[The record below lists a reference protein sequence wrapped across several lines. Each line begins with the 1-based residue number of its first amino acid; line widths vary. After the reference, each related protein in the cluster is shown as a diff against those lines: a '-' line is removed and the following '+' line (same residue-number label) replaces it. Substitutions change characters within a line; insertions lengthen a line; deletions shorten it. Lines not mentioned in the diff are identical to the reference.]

1 MKFITW
7 NVQWCRGCDGRVDP
21 ARIARI
27 CREWADFDV
36 LCVQEVAR
44 GFDAGLEGSR
54 GEDQFRLLAEALP
67 GYTLYEGI
75 ATDRAG
81 HTPGAP
87 RRQFGNAIFTRLPV
101 SEAYRHLLPRP
112 ADRARPGMQRVAVE
126 ITIRSQS
133 HDWRVLTTHL
143 EYYSAPQRQ
152 AQVERL
158 RDLQAEAAGLS
169 TIHPGQRRSSHID
182 TPFEP
187 VARPASAILT
197 ADFNF
202 LPDSDDYAR
211 LQAPIDPS
219 GSAGRPVPAFRDAWR
234 VAHPGKPHAPT
245 VGLHVKAQWPG
256 DPFCFDFIFVT
267 EDLAP
272 RVKRVEVFGDT
283 DASDHQP
290 VLIELADD

>member
-1 MKFITW
+1 MKLITW

-44 GFDAGLEGSR
+44 GFDGGLEGSR

-67 GYTLYEGI
+67 GYTLIEGI
-75 ATDRAG
+75 ATDRAA
-81 HTPGAP
+81 HTVGAP
-87 RRQFGNAIFTRLPV
+87 RRQFGNAIYSRLPV
-101 SEAYRHLLPRP
+101 KEAYRHLLPRP
-112 ADRARPGMQRVAVE
+112 VDRAMPGMQRVAVE

-133 HDWRVLTTHL
+133 YDWRVLTTHL
-143 EYYSAPQRQ
+143 EYYSRIQRQ

-169 TIHPGQRRSSHID
+169 VIHPGQRRTSQVD

-202 LPDSDDYAR
+202 LADSAEYAR
-211 LQAPIDPS
+211 LQEPID
-219 GSAGRPVPAFRDAWR
+219 GARGLPVPAYQDAWHI
-234 VAHPGKPHAPT
+234 ANPGMLHAPT
-245 VGLHVKAQWPG
+245 VGVHDKAQWPG
-256 DPFCFDFIFVT
+256 EAFCFDFIFVT

-272 RVKRVEVFGDT
+272 RVRRVEVLAGA